1 MIGTP
6 ITIKNHDTGATL
18 VLNDH
23 ISDAQNVI
31 ALQSFPSFESDVRA
45 QNQPRQG
52 AHGEFR
58 LPYYYSGMSIVLQG
72 VIVGEG
78 ADEGNV
84 WDLKKQL
91 DAIMSMSAKGYPKEY
106 SGNDTFP
113 PLYRNTVRLS
123 FTAPSG
129 EDVFIDATPIK
140 SVSYDRPL
148 KQKFLLNFQVIL
160 RANFPH
166 LLIADDEA
174 NIETGSIGSIS
185 TGIKLPFSVP
195 FSLGE
200 QQIENEITI
209 TMTAP
214 GFAQVTLNGSDDGL
228 IVNPKITN
236 LTNGTSV
243 KINKVLNGASRY
255 FKIDGVY
262 QTMTDENGANVQ
274 QYSEGDFVLLDA
286 GENILVYTADSII
299 PN

>member
-6 ITIKNHDTGATL
+6 ITIKNHDTGDTI

-23 ISDAQNVI
+23 VTDQSNVI

-45 QNQPRQG
+45 QNQPKQG
-52 AHGEFR
+52 SHGEFR

-78 ADEGNV
+78 ANEGNV
-84 WDLKKQL
+84 WEIKKQL
-91 DAIMSMSAKGYPKEY
+91 DSILSLSKKGYPKTY
-106 SGNDTFP
+106 SGSDTFP
-113 PLYRNTVRLS
+113 PLFRNTVRLS
-123 FTAPSG
+123 FTTPSG
-129 EDVFIDATPIK
+129 ENVFIDATPIK
-140 SVSYDRPL
+140 AVSYDRPL

-160 RANFPH
+160 RANFPY
-166 LLIADDEA
+166 LLIEDDVA
-174 NIETGSIGSIS
+174 NVVEGDLGSIETGF
-185 TGIKLPFSVP
+185 TLPFSLP

-209 TMTAP
+209 DMTAP

-228 IVNPKITN
+228 IINPKITN
-236 LTNGTSV
+236 LTNGSSV
-243 KINKVLNGASRY
+243 QIKKVLNGASRY

-262 QTMTDENGANVQ
+262 QTMTDENGASVQ
-274 QYSEGDFVLLDA
+274 QYSEGDFIVLDA
-286 GENILVYTADSII
+286 GENILVYTADKII